1 VRDRQDLRHIEAV
14 SSYIVEI
21 RAVTIGD
28 CAAVGY
34 GVDESAREFVVALDL
49 ALAAE
54 ISTALDHG
62 QRPIVAVEHP
72 LYPVR
77 TDVRFR
83 SVPAARV
90 GDWGGLRGS
99 NP

>member
-1 VRDRQDLRHIEAV
+1 MRDRQNLRHSDAV

-34 GVDESAREFVVALDL
+34 GLDESAREFVVALDL
-49 ALAAE
+49 DLAAE
-54 ISTALDHG
+54 ISLALDRG

-77 TDVRFR
+77 TDLGFR
-83 SVPAARV
+83 SVPAAPT
-90 GDWGGLRGS
+90 GEWSGLGGS

>member
-1 VRDRQDLRHIEAV
+1 MRERPDLRHSAAV

-21 RAVTIGD
+21 RAVTVGD

-49 ALAAE
+49 DLAAE
-54 ISTALDHG
+54 IATALDHG

-72 LYPVR
+72 LYPAR
-77 TDVRFR
+77 TQLRLR
-83 SVPAARV
+83 SVPAAHTD
-90 GDWGGLRGS
+90 DWGGLRGS